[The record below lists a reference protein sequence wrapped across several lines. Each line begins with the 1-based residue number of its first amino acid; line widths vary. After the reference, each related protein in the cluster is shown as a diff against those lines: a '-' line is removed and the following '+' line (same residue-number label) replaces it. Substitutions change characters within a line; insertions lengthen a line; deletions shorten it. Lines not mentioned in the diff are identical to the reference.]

1 MSEGRKDSGNKG
13 LVILFLV
20 LCFVICGLIT
30 GIIVVINNNRLVLNT
45 PEEASAYLANFG
57 NADDIKPYVEAADR
71 ALEGA
76 TNNDVKAKIYSMR
89 AGVIFNYNGID
100 KESYYEQ
107 MLSDAYNAEEIKHS
121 ADTAYMIYICEE
133 KVGNDEKSKEYYEVA
148 KERGYFD
155 VQVNG

>member
-1 MSEGRKDSGNKG
+1 MNEGRKGSGNRG
-13 LVILFLV
+13 LVVLLSV
-20 LCFVICGLIT
+20 LCFVICGLIA

-45 PEEASAYLANFG
+45 PEEASAYLTNFG

-71 ALEGA
+71 ALEAA

-89 AGVIFNYNGID
+89 AGVIFNYNGTD

-121 ADTAYMIYICEE
+121 AESAYMIYVCETR
-133 KVGNDEKSKEYYEVA
+133 VGNDEKSRVFFEIA

-155 VQVNG
+155 VPRKG

>member
-45 PEEASAYLANFG
+45 SEEASAYLANFG
-57 NADDIKPYVEAADR
+57 NADNIKPYVEAADR

-100 KESYYEQ
+100 KENYYEQ
-107 MLSDAYNAEEIKHS
+107 MLSDAYSAEEIKHS
-121 ADTAYMIYICEE
+121 AESAYMIYVCETR
-133 KVGNDEKSKEYYEVA
+133 VGNDEKSRVFFEIA

-155 VQVNG
+155 VPRRG